1 MKKRFVFL
9 MLCIVMLLPIFAS
22 CDGGE
27 TESSNTSSD
36 VSVEESKEES
46 ILEDVSFVVTSE
58 NKDKLKIYC
67 PKTVSAK
74 ARAAANDLR
83 THIRKM
89 TGWNVPLVADLL
101 DESGIL
107 YIAVGER
114 SPKGSATRT
123 STATR
128 EKRALPFLKRATSS
142 CLWVTTT
149 ATSTEHSLL

>member
-67 PKTVSAK
+67 PKKLISQVNGMK
-74 ARAAANDLR
+74 N
-83 THIRKM
+83 
-89 TGWNVPLVADLL
+89 
-101 DESGIL
+101 
-107 YIAVGER
+107 
-114 SPKGSATRT
+114 
-123 STATR
+123 
-128 EKRALPFLKRATSS
+128 
-142 CLWVTTT
+142 
-149 ATSTEHSLL
+149 